1 MGECVMVV
9 TMPGYYEQFRCLA
22 SACRDN
28 CCRTGWEIVVDGRT
42 VDYYRSLP
50 EPQSQRILSALGRD
64 EEGDA
69 CIRPENGQCPFLTE
83 AGLCGLV
90 LELGEEH
97 IGEICALHPRY
108 REWFPGRMEIGVGLC
123 CEEAARL
130 ILSDPEPCEFASYL
144 TDAEEDEEPLPLY
157 PPLLELRDRLF
168 EIVQD
173 RTRPLPLRWAE
184 ALRLTRAA
192 QREMNENRLPDPAC
206 GPDDLAAAPTPW
218 QPVLAALLD
227 AHLEMEAL
235 EPEWSRTLGELR
247 ENLET
252 LDWQGFSAALGERA
266 YEYEHLTV
274 YLIFRYFLK
283 AAFDG
288 DALGRLTQAVGMVL
302 TIAALGAWQWQQ
314 TGTFS
319 LADQIE
325 VARQYSKEVEYSDDN
340 METLAEAFLFEEP
353 LRLPCL
359 LGLLEG

>member
-1 MGECVMVV
+1 MVV

-28 CCRTGWEIVVDGRT
+28 CCRTGWEIVVDERT

-108 REWFPGRMEIGVGLC
+108 REWFPDRMEIGVGLC

-130 ILSDPEPCEFASYL
+130 ILSDPEPCEFVSYL

-157 PPLLELRDRLF
+157 PPLLEMRDRLF

-173 RTRPLPLRWAE
+173 RTRPLTLRWAE

-192 QREMNENRLPDPAC
+192 QGEMNENRLPDPAC

-218 QPVLAALLD
+218 QSVLAALLD

-247 ENLET
+247 ENLEA
-252 LDWQGFSAALGERA
+252 LDWQGFSAALGERV

-274 YLIFRYFLK
+274 YLMFRYFLK
-283 AAFDG
+283 ASFDG

-302 TIAALGAWQWQQ
+302 TVAALGAWRWQR

-319 LADQIE
+319 LTDQIE

-340 METLAEAFLFEEP
+340 METLAEAFLFEEA

>member
-1 MGECVMVV
+1 MTV

-28 CCRTGWEIVVDGRT
+28 CCRTGWEIVVDEGT

-50 EPQSQRILSALGRD
+50 EPQRSRILSALGRD
-64 EEGDA
+64 GEEEA
-69 CIRPENGQCPFLTE
+69 YIRPENGQCPFLTE
-83 AGLCGLV
+83 QGLCGLV

-108 REWFPGRMEIGVGLC
+108 REWFPDRMEIGVGLC

-130 ILSDPEPCEFASYL
+130 ILSDPEPCEFVSYL

-157 PPLLELRDRLF
+157 PPLLALRDRLF
-168 EIVQD
+168 ETVQD
-173 RTRPLPLRWAE
+173 RARPLALRWAE
-184 ALRLTRAA
+184 ALRLTRTA
-192 QREMNENRLPDPAC
+192 QRAMNENRIPDPAC
-206 GPDDLAAAPTPW
+206 EPDTLAAVPTPW
-218 QPVLAALLD
+218 QTVLAALLD
-227 AHLEMEAL
+227 AHLEMEVL
-235 EPEWSRTLGELR
+235 EPTWGRTLAELR

-252 LDWQGFSAALGERA
+252 LDWPGFFAALGERG

-283 AAFDG
+283 ASFDG
-288 DALGRLTQAVGMVL
+288 DALGRLEQTVGMVL
-302 TIAALGAWQWQQ
+302 TVAALGAWQWQQ
-314 TGTFS
+314 MGRFS

-353 LRLPCL
+353 LSLPHL

>member
-1 MGECVMVV
+1 MTV

-28 CCRTGWEIVVDGRT
+28 CCRTGWEIVVDEGT

-50 EPQSQRILSALGRD
+50 EPQRSRILSALGRD
-64 EEGDA
+64 GEGDA
-69 CIRPENGQCPFLTE
+69 FLRPENGQCPFLTE
-83 AGLCGLV
+83 QGLCGLV

-108 REWFPGRMEIGVGLC
+108 REWFPDRMEIGVGLC

-130 ILSDPEPCEFASYL
+130 ILSDPEPCEFVSYL

-157 PPLLELRDRLF
+157 PPLLAFRDRLF
-168 EIVQD
+168 ETVQD
-173 RTRPLPLRWAE
+173 RTRPLTLRWAE
-184 ALRLTRAA
+184 ALRLTRTA
-192 QREMNENRLPDPAC
+192 QRAMNENRLPDPEA
-206 GPDDLAAAPTPW
+206 GPDDLAAVPTPW
-218 QPVLAALLD
+218 QTVLAALLD
-227 AHLEMEAL
+227 AHLEMETL
-235 EPEWSRTLGELR
+235 EPTWGRTLAELR

-252 LDWQGFSAALGERA
+252 LDWNSFFAALGERA

-274 YLIFRYFLK
+274 YLMFRYFLK
-283 AAFDG
+283 ASFDG
-288 DALGRLTQAVGMVL
+288 DALGRLEQTVGMVL
-302 TIAALGAWQWQQ
+302 TIAALGAWQWRQ
-314 TGTFS
+314 TGRFS

-340 METLAEAFLFEEP
+340 METLAEAFLFEEA
-353 LRLPCL
+353 LSLPHL